1 MKKVSR
7 HKKVQIRRKKGQL
20 NTTTSSSIS
29 ATNLTARQVKQQKT
43 CEWQIRRNHSLRLLI
58 RKKMNRKKMCEV
70 FVNKVKVKKDL
81 SVQKMFRLVVIYLER
96 EESKKENMSPS

>member
-1 MKKVSR
+1 
-7 HKKVQIRRKKGQL
+7 
-20 NTTTSSSIS
+20 
-29 ATNLTARQVKQQKT
+29 
-43 CEWQIRRNHSLRLLI
+43 
-58 RKKMNRKKMCEV
+58 MCEV